1 MPKNIIKNIK
11 NYYQN
16 VELSKLLDTW
26 ENQVQKQKISLFLNI
41 EFNEYIVVEKND
53 LLNIENVELPVRSFE
68 LQMRY

>member
-41 EFNEYIVVEKND
+41 EFNEYVVVEKND

-68 LQMRY
+68 LQMCY